1 MTSTP
6 RARNTA
12 VLIEYCKN
20 QHLTVSQMIKVILS
34 IKISQVFPQ
43 EVFSVRIDSTVSW
56 GFEKKNVK
64 LSLPN
69 SNSEMMEKLIAWQW
83 QLLTGFNIV
92 LCCCVAYVIIARGI
106 TTMDLLHVRK
116 LCFSCDLFLS
126 YFKIHNAISVTRPNT
141 WTRKI
146 SQFVFTALSPYCLVD
161 LSLLLPICY
170 WLYACHNSQC

>member
-1 MTSTP
+1 
-6 RARNTA
+6 
-12 VLIEYCKN
+12 
-20 QHLTVSQMIKVILS
+20 
-34 IKISQVFPQ
+34 
-43 EVFSVRIDSTVSW
+43 
-56 GFEKKNVK
+56 
-64 LSLPN
+64 
-69 SNSEMMEKLIAWQW
+69 MMEKLIAWQW

-170 WLYACHNSQC
+170 WLYACHNSQCQITGSFSLEISILNQLWLNLEDRKGLPSLLTIDL

>member
-1 MTSTP
+1 
-6 RARNTA
+6 
-12 VLIEYCKN
+12 
-20 QHLTVSQMIKVILS
+20 
-34 IKISQVFPQ
+34 
-43 EVFSVRIDSTVSW
+43 
-56 GFEKKNVK
+56 
-64 LSLPN
+64 
-69 SNSEMMEKLIAWQW
+69 MEKLIAWQW

-92 LCCCVAYVIIARGI
+92 LCCCVSYVIIARGI

-170 WLYACHNSQC
+170 WLYACHNSQCQITGSFSIEISILNQLWLNLEDRKGLPSLLTIDL

>member
-1 MTSTP
+1 
-6 RARNTA
+6 
-12 VLIEYCKN
+12 
-20 QHLTVSQMIKVILS
+20 
-34 IKISQVFPQ
+34 
-43 EVFSVRIDSTVSW
+43 
-56 GFEKKNVK
+56 
-64 LSLPN
+64 
-69 SNSEMMEKLIAWQW
+69 MEKLIAWQW

-170 WLYACHNSQC
+170 WLYACHNSQCQITGSFSIEISILNQLWLNLEDRKGLPSLLTIDL

>member
-1 MTSTP
+1 
-6 RARNTA
+6 
-12 VLIEYCKN
+12 
-20 QHLTVSQMIKVILS
+20 
-34 IKISQVFPQ
+34 
-43 EVFSVRIDSTVSW
+43 
-56 GFEKKNVK
+56 
-64 LSLPN
+64 
-69 SNSEMMEKLIAWQW
+69 MEKLIAWQW

-126 YFKIHNAISVTRPNT
+126 CFKIHNAISVTRPNT

-170 WLYACHNSQC
+170 WLYACHNSQCQITGSFSLEISILNQLWLNLEDRKGLPSLLTIDL

>member
-1 MTSTP
+1 
-6 RARNTA
+6 
-12 VLIEYCKN
+12 
-20 QHLTVSQMIKVILS
+20 
-34 IKISQVFPQ
+34 
-43 EVFSVRIDSTVSW
+43 
-56 GFEKKNVK
+56 
-64 LSLPN
+64 
-69 SNSEMMEKLIAWQW
+69 MEKLIAWQW

-170 WLYACHNSQC
+170 WLYACHNSQCQITGSFSLEISILNQLWLNLEDRKGLPSLLTIDL

>member
-1 MTSTP
+1 
-6 RARNTA
+6 
-12 VLIEYCKN
+12 
-20 QHLTVSQMIKVILS
+20 
-34 IKISQVFPQ
+34 
-43 EVFSVRIDSTVSW
+43 
-56 GFEKKNVK
+56 
-64 LSLPN
+64 
-69 SNSEMMEKLIAWQW
+69 MEKLIAWQW

-170 WLYACHNSQC
+170 WLYACHNSQCQITGSFSLEISNLNQLWLNLEDRKGLPSLLTIDL

>member
-1 MTSTP
+1 
-6 RARNTA
+6 
-12 VLIEYCKN
+12 
-20 QHLTVSQMIKVILS
+20 
-34 IKISQVFPQ
+34 
-43 EVFSVRIDSTVSW
+43 
-56 GFEKKNVK
+56 
-64 LSLPN
+64 
-69 SNSEMMEKLIAWQW
+69 MEKLIAWQW

-106 TTMDLLHVRK
+106 TTIDLLHVRK

-126 YFKIHNAISVTRPNT
+126 YFKIYNAISVTRPNT

-170 WLYACHNSQC
+170 WLYACHNSQCQITGSFSLEISILNQLWLNLEDRKGLPSLLTIDL

>member
-1 MTSTP
+1 
-6 RARNTA
+6 
-12 VLIEYCKN
+12 
-20 QHLTVSQMIKVILS
+20 
-34 IKISQVFPQ
+34 
-43 EVFSVRIDSTVSW
+43 
-56 GFEKKNVK
+56 
-64 LSLPN
+64 
-69 SNSEMMEKLIAWQW
+69 MEKLIAWQW
-83 QLLTGFNIV
+83 QLLTGFFNIV

-170 WLYACHNSQC
+170 WLYACHNSQCQITGSFSIEISILNQLWLNLEDRKGLPSLLTIDL